1 MQYAKNGD
9 VFEYMLKNGA
19 LDEDLARYWFRQLS
33 LALQYLHKLGIT
45 HRDLKCE
52 NALITEK
59 YNVKLSDFSFARYT
73 FDNKGAPALS
83 NTFCGSFPYISP
95 EIIRGRLYDP
105 KCADV
110 WALGVLLFIMLNKS
124 LPYSESNMKKLYE
137 KQMKQDWHFRSKRAP
152 LLSEEVKYLVRRML
166 TPKCSNRLDIDSV
179 VNSDWVMKDS
189 NIKIL
194 APDEQKAL
202 DEAITLR
209 SDKSYIQSSTGPMT
223 ARKKVKVD
231 GAQMSKNLLGRRSFT
246 GQVYIRLAC
255 GRGFLYTRT
264 VGPYS
269 VNGTECWSEDVAA
282 RGLSCLYL
290 ARTRGIDP
298 ERSWR
303 SAMYVDRKCHVSFE
317 IDTGSEVEVVGAGI

>member
-52 NALITEK
+52 NALISEK

-179 VNSDWVMKDS
+179 VSSDWVMKDS
-189 NIKIL
+189 NIKML

-202 DEAITLR
+202 DEAIILR
-209 SDKSYIQSSTGPMT
+209 SDESYIQSSTCPMT
-223 ARKKVKVD
+223 ARKKV
-231 GAQMSKNLLGRRSFT
+231 QIFP
-246 GQVYIRLAC
+246 
-255 GRGFLYTRT
+255 RT
-264 VGPYS
+264 W
-269 VNGTECWSEDVAA
+269 TECSYSFCLPSRRPLAA
-282 RGLSCLYL
+282 DALSR
-290 ARTRGIDP
+290 AP
-298 ERSWR
+298 VESN
-303 SAMYVDRKCHVSFE
+303 
-317 IDTGSEVEVVGAGI
+317 GSNMDILH

>member
-231 GAQMSKNLLGRRSFT
+231 GAQIEKEGETEWKREERQRSGGTGGDSGNSWSLLESSRSSILH
-246 GQVYIRLAC
+246 GPS
-255 GRGFLYTRT
+255 LYST
-264 VGPYS
+264 S
-269 VNGTECWSEDVAA
+269 LWA
-282 RGLSCLYL
+282 GLPLHSDSRPVFSQWYGVL
-290 ARTRGIDP
+290 
-298 ERSWR
+298 E
-303 SAMYVDRKCHVSFE
+303 
-317 IDTGSEVEVVGAGI
+317 

>member
-9 VFEYMLKNGA
+9 VFEYMLKYGA
-19 LDEDLARYWFRQLS
+19 LDEELARYWFRQLS

-95 EIIRGRLYDP
+95 EIIRGRFYDP

-124 LPYSESNMKKLYE
+124 LPYTESNIKKLYE
-137 KQMKQDWHFRSKRAP
+137 KQMKQDWRFRSKRAP
-152 LLSEEVKYLVRRML
+152 FLSKEVKYLVRRML
-166 TPKCSNRLDIDSV
+166 TPKCSNRWDIDRV
-179 VNSDWVMKDS
+179 VNFDWVMKYS
-189 NIKIL
+189 NIKML

-202 DEAITLR
+202 DEAIILR
-209 SDKSYIQSSTGPMT
+209 SDKSYIQSSTCPIQ

-231 GAQMSKNLLGRRSFT
+231 GAQINVLEKYKYFH
-246 GQVYIRLAC
+246 A
-255 GRGFLYTRT
+255 
-264 VGPYS
+264 
-269 VNGTECWSEDVAA
+269 
-282 RGLSCLYL
+282 L
-290 ARTRGIDP
+290 ARNSRITPVFSHIVP
-298 ERSWR
+298 W
-303 SAMYVDRKCHVSFE
+303 
-317 IDTGSEVEVVGAGI
+317 